1 MFTFTAAATGAYTL
15 AVGGFPDSRN
25 LTGEYT
31 VDTRVMGEDEV
42 PFTFEDAAPLDLGT
56 SFGFIENSATDGDT
70 SQIELTAGSLYRSEE
85 HTSELQSLL
94 RISYALSCS
103 KKKMTPHHTLN
114 HFTSLY
120 SKLIPTRL
128 LTI

>member
-70 SQIELTAGSLYRSEE
+70 SQIELTAGSLSNFQVDGRADYAS
-85 HTSELQSLL
+85 HFLNLPPGELYPTTD
-94 RISYALSCS
+94 ISASVG
-103 KKKMTPHHTLN
+103 TLVDLN
-114 HFTSLY
+114 ADTAS
-120 SKLIPTRL
+120 
-128 LTI
+128 

>member
-15 AVGGFPDSRN
+15 AVGGFPDSCN

-56 SFGFIENSATDGDT
+56 SFGFIDNSETDGDT
-70 SQIELTAGSLYRSEE
+70 YQIGLTAGSLYTYKVEGGADYASNFLNLPPGELDTTIALLHSGG
-85 HTSELQSLL
+85 HT
-94 RISYALSCS
+94 AA
-103 KKKMTPHHTLN
+103 MH
-114 HFTSLY
+114 
-120 SKLIPTRL
+120 
-128 LTI
+128 